1 MIAIVDIFSCPGN
14 STMREAGKQR
24 NDPLLGGF
32 YTVPEAA
39 RLLRIDDMK
48 RIYRWLSDEEGAVVK
63 RDYTPIGRS
72 QELSFWDLFE
82 VRFVE
87 KFRAQGLSLQF
98 LRRVA
103 AKARSELKTQ
113 HPFALSGSKFLT
125 DRKRIFRKTAEET
138 GETTHDVLS
147 GQYEMYETIERVLAK
162 GVEFNPKTLLAE
174 EWPPYSGCPHVTINP
189 RYAYGHPVIG
199 EKRIPT
205 AALYRQWRAEKD
217 VARVA
222 KWYGVTAN
230 EVEEAI
236 EFEVRLAA

>member
-1 MIAIVDIFSCPGN
+1 M
-14 STMREAGKQR
+14 TEAGKQR

-32 YTVPEAA
+32 YTVAEAA
-39 RLLRIDDMK
+39 RLLRIGDKK
-48 RIYRWLSDEEGAVVK
+48 RIYRWLAEGEDAVVK
-63 RDYTPIGRS
+63 RDYAPLAKS

-87 KFRAQGLSLQF
+87 TFRAQGLSLQF
-98 LRRVA
+98 LRKVA
-103 AKARSELKTQ
+103 AKARAEFKTQ
-113 HPFALSGSKFLT
+113 HPFALSGSRYLT

-147 GQYEMYETIERVLAK
+147 GQYEMYEAIERVLAK

-174 EWPPYSGCPHVTINP
+174 EWPPYSECPHVIINP

-205 AALYRQWRAEKD
+205 AALYRLWRAEKD
-217 VARVA
+217 TGRVA
-222 KWYGVTAN
+222 KWYDVTKD